1 MKARL
6 VAAQGTQAQQP
17 KGWAHKHR
25 WKPRRPRGSCRA
37 GLGMAGPCPPHRA
50 MPISL
55 QLFTPNPTAP
65 RLAERQPVGKWTPRT
80 GPVPS
85 SAHLLGETSWMPTC
99 PLHLLL
105 LPAPMPTPSPNPSAP
120 LGALLEPLVTTSLWH
135 HQHGHQVISRNFNE
149 SVSSLSPTLRQE
161 RRLSWNSDTWLPR
174 DPPPT
179 PACGQ
184 ARAPDAG
191 PRAARRHPAT
201 EPRGRSCLAPSR
213 SPTRQLRRLS
223 VPECQTSTSVRGC
236 LGIQSNCRHGRKKE
250 Q

>member
-1 MKARL
+1 MARQVPVAVAPCVPTWRAHLHWGTASLDTGWLFLKARL

-120 LGALLEPLVTTSLWH
+120 LGALPEPLVTTSLWH
-135 HQHGHQVISRNFNE
+135 HQHGHKSSQGTLMK
-149 SVSSLSPTLRQE
+149 VSAVFPPHCG
-161 RRLSWNSDTWLPR
+161 RRD
-174 DPPPT
+174 
-179 PACGQ
+179 G
-184 ARAPDAG
+184 
-191 PRAARRHPAT
+191 
-201 EPRGRSCLAPSR
+201 
-213 SPTRQLRRLS
+213 
-223 VPECQTSTSVRGC
+223 
-236 LGIQSNCRHGRKKE
+236 
-250 Q
+250 